1 MTIDANGKFKSNRL
15 ALRFTLVVLI
25 CFALIAT
32 PALSMPPTDN
42 NLLKDNSENIGSSST
57 NGCSV
62 NITKPATA
70 TGYLF
75 DEFEFPLLLITLPII
90 IGGIT
95 CKAEVNASTEEPD
108 YLQWKFANFLGDE
121 FRSYPISYQSGI
133 TKYEYYMGRVNLG
146 QFKVW
151 IYCYDINNNVICED
165 TIGCFK
171 IF

>member
-1 MTIDANGKFKSNRL
+1 MTIDTNGIFKSYRL
-15 ALRFTLVVLI
+15 ALRFILVTLI
-25 CFALIAT
+25 CFTLIAT
-32 PALSMPPTDN
+32 PVFSMSPADKQLLNDN
-42 NLLKDNSENIGSSST
+42 TENIGCSSS
-57 NGCSV
+57 NGCIV

-90 IGGIT
+90 FGGIT

-108 YLQWKFANFLGDE
+108 YIQWKFANFLGDE
-121 FRSYPISYQSGI
+121 FRSYPIDYQPGI
-133 TKYEYYMGRVNLG
+133 TKYQYYMGRVNLG

-151 IYCYDINNNVICED
+151 IYCYDSNNQVICED